1 MKQTLAF
8 LILILTTVQ
17 SNSQVIFRG
26 VSPQEVVKS
35 FNFTYTADA
44 NYTNPWG
51 VDISQDGYMLMGELE
66 LVRDDSATKDSLGC
80 EQTGND
86 LTGKIAFIYRGDC
99 YFDQKIFYAQ
109 NRGAIGVVVVNNE
122 PDGIIGM
129 APGSFASQVTIPAI
143 MISMVDG
150 AFLKQYM
157 DQGSVEVMLG
167 NMQGYY
173 GYNLAVEKEVTLVPN
188 AGSKPTMSM
197 NGVNSWDFELGSFL
211 INRGSNNLSQAL
223 LEANVTKGSD
233 TLYQEQ
239 TVVQNLDAGDTSWFS
254 LPNFTSTDK
263 TEGQFKLQYIAK
275 ILDQVDEDNT
285 NDTITYYFNNAEDVF
300 SLVALDD
307 NNLPKVNYFTTSGS
321 DGLTSFTQC
330 IKFQD
335 VHAEELAVTGL
346 YFAVQDET
354 NASIYQD
361 EMNLLAYYW
370 GNTYD
375 GSANPIDSN
384 FDFLDELNSTY
395 FYFDEDSQDSIIYA
409 EFNDPILLENDKQ
422 YLFCINPSSK
432 VDLLIGYDES
442 IDYSLN
448 DNYFEESNNPLRVY
462 TGGITPKWYE
472 GFVGSLTPSIGVKF
486 ISAEAAGLESISIN
500 NPNLRLFPNPS
511 KEYVIIE
518 NTENESIQSIQVI
531 DVYGKLVQEINID
544 SPKHKMNTSNF
555 ISGMYFV
562 RITESNGNTTNLS
575 FVKD

>member
-1 MKQTLAF
+1 MKQILAF

-143 MISMVDG
+143 MISMADG

-275 ILDQVDEDNT
+275 ILDQVDEDKT
-285 NDTITYYFNNAEDVF
+285 NDT
-300 SLVALDD
+300 
-307 NNLPKVNYFTTSGS
+307 NY
-321 DGLTSFTQC
+321 
-330 IKFQD
+330 
-335 VHAEELAVTGL
+335 
-346 YFAVQDET
+346 
-354 NASIYQD
+354 
-361 EMNLLAYYW
+361 
-370 GNTYD
+370 
-375 GSANPIDSN
+375 
-384 FDFLDELNSTY
+384 
-395 FYFDEDSQDSIIYA
+395 
-409 EFNDPILLENDKQ
+409 IL
-422 YLFCINPSSK
+422 F
-432 VDLLIGYDES
+432 
-442 IDYSLN
+442 
-448 DNYFEESNNPLRVY
+448 
-462 TGGITPKWYE
+462 
-472 GFVGSLTPSIGVKF
+472 
-486 ISAEAAGLESISIN
+486 
-500 NPNLRLFPNPS
+500 
-511 KEYVIIE
+511 
-518 NTENESIQSIQVI
+518 
-531 DVYGKLVQEINID
+531 
-544 SPKHKMNTSNF
+544 
-555 ISGMYFV
+555 
-562 RITESNGNTTNLS
+562 
-575 FVKD
+575 